1 MKKILVTLC
10 SLALSIASTYGA
22 NQLASK
28 DEVIIDNNKE
38 QVIQEQEADVVD
50 ETVEPSEDEMKTYDT
65 DALDDENSEVEVDSP
80 KSDNANKKETNN
92 RAKDKT
98 EDKQKVN
105 KKADKNANN
114 KTENKAVNK
123 SEDIPVAKD
132 YTDSNK
138 NNNTKANKSNKNIY
152 DYIKDLKSNGKNA
165 YVYKGVDLSDCNTTQ
180 DVVEKLQK
188 NGYKN
193 INMNNV
199 QKINS
204 LEDILS
210 MIGDKKPQANTD
222 KPAPTTPKQPTPTTP
237 KQPTPTTAPTN
248 PSNNSYADEVLRL
261 VNIERE
267 KAGLSHLTTNSSL
280 TAAANKRAQE
290 TKTSFS
296 HTRPNGSKFSTVLQ
310 EYGVSYRTA
319 GENIAYGQRSPQ
331 EVVTGWMN
339 SPGHR
344 ANILNGSF
352 NKIGIGVY
360 QSNGVIYWA
369 QLFTN

>member
-1 MKKILVTLC
+1 MKKIIITIC
-10 SLALSIASTYGA
+10 SLALSIAGTFGA
-22 NQLASK
+22 NQLATK
-28 DEVIIDNNKE
+28 DDVVIDNNKE
-38 QVIQEQEADVVD
+38 QVIREQDVDMMEDAVDLPED
-50 ETVEPSEDEMKTYDT
+50 ETKTEERDQAEDK
-65 DALDDENSEVEVDSP
+65 NSEIEVEAP
-80 KSDNANKKETNN
+80 NKDNDNKKETDDRANN
-92 RAKDKT
+92 KGREKK
-98 EDKQKVN
+98 EDKKANN
-105 KKADKNANN
+105 KTNN
-114 KTENKAVNK
+114 KTENKAINK
-123 SEDIPVAKD
+123 SKDIPVANSNNAAEQDTNSKKD
-132 YTDSNK
+132 
-138 NNNTKANKSNKNIY
+138 NN
-152 DYIKDLKSNGKNA
+152 DFQSNGKNE
-165 YVYKGVDLSDCNTTQ
+165 YVYKNIDLSNCNSAQ
-180 DVVEKLQK
+180 DIVDKLQK

-193 INMNNV
+193 ININN
-199 QKINS
+199 IENIGS
-204 LEDILS
+204 FEDILS

-222 KPAPTTPKQPTPTTP
+222 KPVPTTTPTTP
-237 KQPTPTTAPTN
+237 TTTPTN

-267 KAGLSHLTTNSSL
+267 KAGLSHLTTNSTL
-280 TAAANKRAQE
+280 IAAANKRAQE

-310 EYGVSYRTA
+310 EYGISYRTA

-360 QSNGVIYWA
+360 QSNGVIYWS